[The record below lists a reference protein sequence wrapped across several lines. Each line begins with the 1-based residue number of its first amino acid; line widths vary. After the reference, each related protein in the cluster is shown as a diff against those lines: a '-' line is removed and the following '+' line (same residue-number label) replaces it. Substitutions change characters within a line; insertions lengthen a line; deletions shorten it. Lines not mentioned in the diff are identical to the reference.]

1 MMAASQIDME
11 LIQQWMN
18 EKLDVKSVEERIHK
32 TISDKET
39 MDAYIRIYK
48 QLRNVKRQTRGFMFS
63 GLGAFIG
70 FAGGILSVLNPVPEL
85 FYFFLF
91 GFTSLA
97 VVLVI
102 LGLYFLFE

>member
-1 MMAASQIDME
+1 MMIASQIDME
-11 LIQQWMN
+11 MIQHWMK
-18 EKLDVKSVEERIHK
+18 EKLDMKAVEERLQQ
-32 TISDKET
+32 TITDKET
-39 MDAYIRIYK
+39 KDAYIRIYK

-91 GFTSLA
+91 GLTSLA
-97 VVLVI
+97 VILVV